1 MGDFWFY
8 LRDVPEHEIF
18 DHSPGDVVTE
28 LLHLFS
34 YVLLEGVAGPTV
46 YHHSDIDRDSV

>member
-18 DHSPGDVVTE
+18 DRSLDRVMTE
-28 LLHLFS
+28 LFHLFS
-34 YVLLEGVAGPTV
+34 HVLQEGVAGPTA
-46 YHHSDIDRDSV
+46 YHHNDIDWDLV